1 MVVPAGDMFRSFEA
15 AELLSI
21 YWILS
26 TDFTTLK
33 VFYVLCFFILLL
45 LSMRET
51 RHCCWLDS
59 LDFVL
64 SFPITLSKLP
74 GVIYYLTKS
83 YCNCFID
90 F

>member
-1 MVVPAGDMFRSFEA
+1 MFVKLIRAVRVFDMVVPAGDMFRSFEA

-33 VFYVLCFFILLL
+33 VFCVLCFFILLL

-51 RHCCWLDS
+51 RHC
-59 LDFVL
+59 
-64 SFPITLSKLP
+64 
-74 GVIYYLTKS
+74 Y
-83 YCNCFID
+83 
-90 F
+90 